1 MTTKSS
7 ESSVRTL
14 ERGLEILLAFEYSS
28 SDFSLTELAQ
38 KVDLSPSTASRLL
51 ASLEKYHFVRRSPE
65 TRRYSLGFAFLHL
78 SGMAQLG
85 NDLRTLALPFLKKL
99 QQTHNESASL
109 YVVES
114 DSRVCLERVE
124 STHPLRR
131 NIMIGE
137 TLPLTRGAGGRV
149 LLAWLSKEE
158 QKEILAKQTGTSIE
172 VLEGVRK
179 AGYAV
184 SHSEREA
191 GVFAVSAPIFNDK
204 KRVVAAL
211 SMSGPTSRLTRE
223 LEIKYIKSVC
233 QTAKQLSKELGY
245 S

>member
-1 MTTKSS
+1 MISKST

-51 ASLEKYHFVRRSPE
+51 ASLEKYHFVRRSPD

-85 NDLRTLALPFLKKL
+85 NDLRAIALPHLKKL
-99 QQTHNESASL
+99 QQTYNESTSI
-109 YVVES
+109 YVAENGH
-114 DSRVCLERVE
+114 RVCLERVE

-131 NIMIGE
+131 TIMIGE

-149 LLAWLSKEE
+149 LLAWLSKAE
-158 QKEILAKQTGTSIE
+158 QQRILIKQGGTTPE
-172 VLEGVRK
+172 ALDGVKK

-184 SHSEREA
+184 SHAEREA

-211 SMSGPTSRLTRE
+211 SMSGPTSRLTDE
-223 LEIKYIKSVC
+223 LERKYVKSVC
-233 QTAKQLSKELGY
+233 QTAKQISKELGY
-245 S
+245 V